1 MKFHHALN
9 TGFRV
14 SRFARPI
21 RLLKSARFGKLD
33 LLMPS
38 IEMLPSSNYAE
49 KLRLL
54 LGSKK
59 VWHRFI
65 ELNEPVKTVEQAARK
80 VEVEKIVKS
89 IVMVDSAGDS
99 LLAIVP
105 ARSKVSHKKLKTI
118 LAVSDVR
125 LASPEEVLKHS
136 GYPAGG
142 VCPFS
147 DIHRIL
153 LDPQVL
159 KNETAIV
166 GGGDVDKLLE
176 VKTRDIV
183 AILGPKIADISEN

>member
-1 MKFHHALN
+1 MSSSQTVPTSSHTKK
-9 TGFRV
+9 
-14 SRFARPI
+14 
-21 RLLKSARFGKLD
+21 LK
-33 LLMPS
+33 
-38 IEMLPSSNYAE
+38 
-49 KLRLL
+49 LL
-54 LGSKK
+54 LDSKN

-65 ELNEPVKTVEQAARK
+65 EFNEPVKTVAQAARN
-80 VEVEKIVKS
+80 VEVEKIIKS

-105 ARSKVSHKKLKTI
+105 AKSKVSHKKLKKI
-118 LAVSDVR
+118 LAVNDVR

-147 DIHRIL
+147 DINRVL

-176 VKTRDIV
+176 VRTKDIV
-183 AILGPKIADISEN
+183 AILNPRIVDISEN